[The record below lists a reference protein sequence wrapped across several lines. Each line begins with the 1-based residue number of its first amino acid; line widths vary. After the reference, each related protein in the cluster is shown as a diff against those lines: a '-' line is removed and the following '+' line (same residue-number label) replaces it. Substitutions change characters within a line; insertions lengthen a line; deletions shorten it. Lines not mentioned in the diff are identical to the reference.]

1 MRYIGPKVVYKKL
14 IVYSEKP
21 TKMEHHRPAPGGC
34 TAYAPIVRYSL
45 IFNTNFCIDRY
56 FLKTRF

>member
-21 TKMEHHRPAPGGC
+21 TKMEHDRPAPGGC
-34 TAYAPIVRYSL
+34 TAYASIVYD
-45 IFNTNFCIDRY
+45 TH
-56 FLKTRF
+56 